1 VELLLNRVISL
12 PDSTIG
18 TLSIDGVPFC
28 FTLEDEKRE
37 VKVRG
42 ETRIPDG
49 TYEIKFRKVISG
61 LTEKYRSK
69 YDWFTFHLEL
79 QGVPGFNYVYIH
91 IGNYEHQSDGCILV
105 GQGAMMEGK
114 GWIMNSTLV
123 FKQLYLKISEAL
135 NQGEI
140 VCLTIKS

>member
-1 VELLLNRVISL
+1 VELRLDRVVNL

-18 TLSIDGVPFC
+18 VLKVDGVPFC

-42 ETRIPDG
+42 ETRIPNG

-69 YDWFTFHLEL
+69 YEWFTFHLEL

>member
-1 VELLLNRVISL
+1 MELRLDRVVNL

-18 TLSIDGVPFC
+18 VLKVDGVPFC

-42 ETRIPDG
+42 ETRIPNG

-69 YDWFTFHLEL
+69 YEWFTFHLEL